1 MMKTALNVYFSVGFP
16 DNLSVSAGQASL
28 NAATVWGILRGDLY
42 FLYRELSL
50 GILIVFLF

>member
-1 MMKTALNVYFSVGFP
+1 MKTALNVYFSVGFP

>member
-1 MMKTALNVYFSVGFP
+1 MKTASKMYCSVGFP

-42 FLYRELSL
+42 ILHRELS
-50 GILIVFLF
+50 